1 MNKFTILLLDD
12 VEANLYSLRLIIEDN
27 FDDLN
32 ILLSLNAQEAMGL
45 LMENDVDLILSDI
58 QMPEVDGFQFAEYI
72 KGIEKTKDIPI
83 IFITGI
89 YDKNEYQKKGYDLGA
104 VEYI

>member
-12 VEANLYSLRLIIEDN
+12 VEENIYSLKLMIEDN
-27 FDDLN
+27 FDDIN
-32 ILLSLNAQEAMGL
+32 ILTSLNAQDAMAL

-72 KGIEKTKDIPI
+72 KGIEKQKHSNH
-83 IFITGI
+83 I
-89 YDKNEYQKKGYDLGA
+89 YYRYL
-104 VEYI
+104 